1 MFFGPKFT
9 NQQLDALA
17 KSIMD
22 FNDLGDAAIL
32 RARLLDNP
40 MDEIPLTDEY
50 LPIGMFMSKEK
61 KKKVLARHSF
71 NMGVI
76 TGFAYQ
82 FADHEKGQEDYID
95 DLVKQA
101 LKRSKVT
108 GYGIDYTSKVYKD
121 YIRAKKPKNI
131 NDEWS
136 MGVSF
141 AKFFLV
147 EFEGVNPDLFV

>member
-61 KKKVLARHSF
+61 KKKVIARHSF

-82 FADHEKGQEDYID
+82 FADHEKGQEDNID

-141 AKFFLV
+141 AKFFLI

>member
-17 KSIMD
+17 QSIQD
-22 FNDLGDAAIL
+22 FNELGDEAIS
-32 RARLLDNP
+32 RARLLNNLV
-40 MDEIPLTDEY
+40 DEIPLTDEY
-50 LPIGMFMSKEK
+50 LPLGIFPSKKK
-61 KKKVLARHSF
+61 KKKVIARHSF

-82 FADHEKGQEDYID
+82 LVNHQTGQEKYIESFM
-95 DLVKQA
+95 KQA

-121 YIRAKKPKNI
+121 FIKANKPKNI
-131 NDEWS
+131 NDEFNI
-136 MGVSF
+136 GFIF

-147 EFEGVNPDLFV
+147 EYEGVDPDLFD

>member
-61 KKKVLARHSF
+61 KKKVIARHSF

-95 DLVKQA
+95 DLVKKA

-141 AKFFLV
+141 AKFFLI

>member
-1 MFFGPKFT
+1 
-9 NQQLDALA
+9 
-17 KSIMD
+17 MD
-22 FNDLGDAAIL
+22 FNELGDAAIL

-61 KKKVLARHSF
+61 KKKVIARHSF

-82 FADHEKGQEDYID
+82 FADHEKGQEDNID

-141 AKFFLV
+141 AKFFLI

>member
-1 MFFGPKFT
+1 
-9 NQQLDALA
+9 
-17 KSIMD
+17 MD

-61 KKKVLARHSF
+61 KKKVIARHSF

-82 FADHEKGQEDYID
+82 FADHEKGQEDNID

-141 AKFFLV
+141 AKFFLI

>member
-1 MFFGPKFT
+1 MIFGPKFT

-40 MDEIPLTDEY
+40 MDEIPLTDEFM
-50 LPIGMFMSKEK
+50 PIGMFMSKEK

-76 TGFAYQ
+76 MGFA
-82 FADHEKGQEDYID
+82 FHFVDHEKVQNGYID
-95 DLVKQA
+95 NFVKQA

-108 GYGIDYTSKVYKD
+108 GFGIDYTSKVYKD
-121 YIRAKKPKNI
+121 YIRAISITIKTLN
-131 NDEWS
+131 
-136 MGVSF
+136 
-141 AKFFLV
+141 
-147 EFEGVNPDLFV
+147 

>member
-1 MFFGPKFT
+1 
-9 NQQLDALA
+9 
-17 KSIMD
+17 MD
-22 FNDLGDAAIL
+22 FNELGDAAIL

-40 MDEIPLTDEY
+40 MDDIPLTDEY

-61 KKKVLARHSF
+61 KKKVIARHSF

-82 FADHEKGQEDYID
+82 FADHEKGEEDHID

-141 AKFFLV
+141 AKFFLI

>member
-1 MFFGPKFT
+1 
-9 NQQLDALA
+9 
-17 KSIMD
+17 
-22 FNDLGDAAIL
+22 
-32 RARLLDNP
+32 

-61 KKKVLARHSF
+61 KKKVIARHSF

-82 FADHEKGQEDYID
+82 FADHEKGQEDNID

-141 AKFFLV
+141 AKFFLI